1 MPIRPL
7 NGYLCVKPY
16 TRPASETE
24 TRPSSLILH
33 TTPSKATMKAFEVVG
48 RLVSETFRIYERDV
62 VYVDA
67 TYTPK
72 TTDDGHMFIHVESIV
87 CLEEYTTNE

>member
-1 MPIRPL
+1 
-7 NGYLCVKPY
+7 
-16 TRPASETE
+16 
-24 TRPSSLILH
+24 
-33 TTPSKATMKAFEVVG
+33 MKAFEVVG